1 MVAFGTA
8 TLCQIKRHYRA
19 QLQYLTYGA
28 LTKGPAGRSATF
40 RSKAPALR
48 LSRPTGS
55 SRDYEFAKPPVSSH
69 CR

>member
-28 LTKGPAGRSATF
+28 LTNGPAGRSAAF
-40 RSKAPALR
+40 RSKAPGRR
-48 LSRPTGS
+48 LSRPTLS
-55 SRDYEFAKPPVSSH
+55 SRGNEIAKSPVS
-69 CR
+69 